1 MDEQKKEI
9 ENLKTE
15 LAGLRIRVKRIEDYL
30 LGFSDVKEYIHESDE
45 NDELFEEAKK
55 AVKEY
60 DRASASLIQ
69 RRLSIGYS
77 RAARILDQLEA
88 AKVVGPAEGSK
99 PREVFKNTVTK

>member
-1 MDEQKKEI
+1 MDEQKKEL

-15 LAGLRIRVKRIEDYL
+15 VAGLKIRIRRIENYL
-30 LGFSDVKEYIHESDE
+30 LSNFSDPAEYIHDSNED
-45 NDELFEEAKK
+45 DELLEEAKQT
-55 AVKEY
+55 VRQY

-99 PREVFKNTVTK
+99 PREVFKDKKE

>member
-1 MDEQKKEI
+1 MNNAKEEI

-15 LAGLRIRVKRIEDYL
+15 VKKLKIIIKRIEDFL
-30 LGFSDVKEYIHESDE
+30 LSIPSVKGYIHEDNSP
-45 NDELFEEAKK
+45 DELLEEAKE
-55 AVKEY
+55 VVWQY

-77 RAARILDQLEA
+77 RACRILDQLET

-99 PREVFKNTVTK
+99 PREVFKKKENK